1 MFLKVMNAIVKN
13 PQILS
18 GFRPMVK
25 HGGSINEKLTVVSSQ
40 THGYRPYSGKIFFA
54 CFIIFELFHFRLL
67 ASQPGQVDRN
77 RSRSSSLD
85 VDLDI
90 LSTLFGKPQELLLFS
105 CVVT

>member
-25 HGGSINEKLTVVSSQ
+25 HGGSIKEKLTVVSSQ
-40 THGYRPYSGKIFFA
+40 THGYRPYSGKIFLHVSLFLS
-54 CFIIFELFHFRLL
+54 CSIFVCW
-67 ASQPGQVDRN
+67 QVDRN

-90 LSTLFGKPQELLLFS
+90 LSTLFGKPQELLLL
-105 CVVT
+105 VAR